1 MTAMRKLIF
10 VLILS
15 LATSLAAFAQKTET
29 ERSWNQPVVPFRI
42 IDNIY
47 YVGASDITSYLITTP
62 KGHILIDGGFVET
75 VPQIATNIAKL
86 GFKLADVKIILNSH
100 AHYDHAGGIA
110 ELRRLTKAKFYASA
124 GDAPLFR
131 SGGLGDPNYGDRF
144 QFEAIVPDATFGD
157 GKQIKLGGVSLR
169 ANITAGHTPG
179 CTNWTTTAKEQ
190 KKTYNVAFICSTS
203 APGYRLIDNP
213 KYPNIVADYEATF
226 ARLKKMPVDIF
237 LASHGN
243 AYDLLEKIAKLT
255 PGGPNPFND
264 PEGYREYLRESEE
277 NFRNTLA
284 AQRDKK

>member
-1 MTAMRKLIF
+1 MRKLIV
-10 VLILS
+10 VLTIL
-15 LATSLAAFAQKTET
+15 LAISAAAYAQKSET
-29 ERSWNQPVVPFRI
+29 ERSWNQPVVPFKI

-62 KGHILIDGGFVET
+62 KGHILIDSGFPET
-75 VPQIATNIAKL
+75 VSQITANIAKL

-100 AHYDHAGGIA
+100 AHFDHAGGIA
-110 ELRRLTKAKFYASA
+110 ELKRLTKAKFYASE

-131 SGGLGDPNYGDRF
+131 SGGLGDPNYDDKYP
-144 QFEAIVPDATFGD
+144 FEAIIPEATFTD
-157 GKQIKLGGVSLR
+157 GKQIKLGGISLR

-179 CTNWTTTAKEQ
+179 CTTWTTTAKEQ

-213 KYPNIVADYEATF
+213 KYPNIVADYQATF

-243 AYDLLEKIAKLT
+243 AFDLLEKVAKLNQ
-255 PGGPNPFND
+255 GVPNPFID
-264 PEGYREYLRESEE
+264 PAGYREYLRQSEE
-277 NFRNTLA
+277 NFRNNLA
-284 AQRDKK
+284 SQQNKK

>member
-1 MTAMRKLIF
+1 MIAMRKLIVVLT
-10 VLILS
+10 VLIAS
-15 LATSLAAFAQKTET
+15 SAAANAQKTET
-29 ERSWNQPVVPFRI
+29 ERSWNQPVAPFKI

-62 KGHILIDGGFVET
+62 KGHILIDSGFPET
-75 VPQIATNIAKL
+75 VAQVTANIAKL
-86 GFKLADVKIILNSH
+86 GFQLADVKIILNSH

-110 ELRRLTKAKFYASA
+110 ELKRLTKAKVFVSD

-131 SGGLGDPNYGDRF
+131 SGGLGDPNYDDKYP
-144 QFEAIVPDATFGD
+144 FEAIIPDGTFRD

-179 CTNWTTTAKEQ
+179 CTTWTTTAKEQ
-190 KKTYNVAFICSTS
+190 KVKYNVAFICSTS

-213 KYPNIVADYEATF
+213 KYPNIVADYQATF

-243 AYDLLEKIAKLT
+243 AFDLLEKVAKLNQ
-255 PGGPNPFND
+255 GGPNPFID
-264 PEGYREYLRESEE
+264 PAGYRAYLSQSEE
-277 NFRNTLA
+277 NFRNNLA
-284 AQRDKK
+284 AQRSKK